1 MENKDIRWLQRF
13 ENFSKACALLSEIND
28 YAPATTPAI
37 VREGFIQRFE
47 ITFDL
52 AWKTAKDFMEFDGL
66 HIQPTPRT
74 VIKEAFAAGIV
85 TDGQDFIDMLE
96 AHNLMS
102 HRYDEETFN
111 TIFLKIKQDFYP
123 ALEKFR
129 VNLGA
134 KSK

>member
-13 ENFSKACALLSEIND
+13 ENFSKACALLAEITVCE
-28 YAPATTPAI
+28 PAKTPAI

-52 AWKTAKDFMEFDGL
+52 AWKTAKDFMEFEGL
-66 HIQPTPRT
+66 HVQSTPRT
-74 VIKEAFAAGIV
+74 VIKEAFAANII
-85 TDGQDFIDMLE
+85 TDGQAFIDMLE
-96 AHNLMS
+96 ARNLMS

-111 TIFLKIKQDFYP
+111 AIFLKIKQDFYP

-129 VNLGA
+129 ESLEERP
-134 KSK
+134 

>member
-1 MENKDIRWLQRF
+1 MEKY
-13 ENFSKACALLSEIND
+13 LSR
-28 YAPATTPAI
+28 PAI
-37 VREGFIQRFE
+37 VREGFVQRFE

-52 AWKTAKDFMEFDGL
+52 AWKTAKDFMEFEGL
-66 HIQPTPRT
+66 YIQPTPRT
-74 VIKEAFAAGIV
+74 VIKEAFAANII
-85 TDGQDFIDMLE
+85 TDGQVFIDMLE
-96 AHNLMS
+96 ARNLML

-111 TIFLKIKQDFYP
+111 VIFLKIKKDFYP

>member
-13 ENFSKACALLSEIND
+13 ENFSKACALLSEINSYD
-28 YAPATTPAI
+28 NHKLPTI
-37 VREGFIQRFE
+37 VRDGFIRHFR

-52 AWKTAKDFMEFDGL
+52 AWKTAKDFMEFEGL

-74 VIKEAFAAGIV
+74 VIKEAFAAGLI
-85 TDGQDFIDMLE
+85 TDGQAFIDMLE
-96 AHNLMS
+96 ARNLMS

-129 VNLGA
+129 VNLRA

>member
-13 ENFSKACALLSEIND
+13 ENFSKACTLLAEINNCD
-28 YAPATTPAI
+28 PTTTPAI

-52 AWKTAKDFMEFDGL
+52 AWKTAKDFMEFEGL

-74 VIKEAFAAGIV
+74 VIKEAFAANII
-85 TDGQDFIDMLE
+85 TDGQAFIDMLE
-96 AHNLMS
+96 ARNLMS

-111 TIFLKIKQDFYP
+111 AIFLKIKQNFYP
-123 ALEKFR
+123 ALENFR

>member
-13 ENFSKACALLSEIND
+13 ENFSKACALLSEINSYD
-28 YAPATTPAI
+28 NHKLPTI
-37 VREGFIQRFE
+37 VRDGFIRCFR

-52 AWKTAKDFMEFDGL
+52 AWKTAKDFMEFEGL

-74 VIKEAFAAGIV
+74 VIKEAFAAGLI
-85 TDGQDFIDMLE
+85 TDGQAFIDMLE
-96 AHNLMS
+96 ARNLMS

-129 VNLGA
+129 VNLRA